1 MLAPVCSCRVTF
13 SGTGAGIF
21 TLELLVNIIAEWF
34 WKFFFGEQKYWN
46 VFDLVVVSW
55 SITAGCVAS
64 SSNANTLYL
73 CATLAIL
80 VVSSSP
86 GVSWQVGSPVE
97 VSNTNACST
106 RCMVRGNGSSW
117 DKRVRWYWFASE
129 WCWLC

>member
-21 TLELLVNIIAEWF
+21 TLELLVNVIAEWF

-73 CATLAIL
+73 FATLAI
-80 VVSSSP
+80 
-86 GVSWQVGSPVE
+86 Q
-97 VSNTNACST
+97 
-106 RCMVRGNGSSW
+106 
-117 DKRVRWYWFASE
+117 
-129 WCWLC
+129 